1 MRRNP
6 PGSKR
11 LRGGAGRS
19 PGKRRSLSG
28 QAHKRPQP
36 VSLHHVNELSLG
48 AMLPGDIILVTESAS
63 LKRVVESMF
72 FALLACPAC
81 GTVGLI
87 TSAQYS
93 GNSPATCAS
102 DRCSC
107 RFRIDSKSRLTFLP
121 VD

>member
-1 MRRNP
+1 MRRN
-6 PGSKR
+6 R
-11 LRGGAGRS
+11 RGPKNLQGRAGRS
-19 PGKRRSLSG
+19 PGKWRSRSG
-28 QAHKRPQP
+28 QAPRRPQP
-36 VSLHHVNELSLG
+36 VSLRYVDELSLG

-63 LKRVVESMF
+63 LKRALESMF

-93 GNSPATCAS
+93 GNSPMMCAS

-107 RFRIDSKSRLTFLP
+107 RFRIDSRSRLTFLP